1 MVSCVD
7 YTGVK
12 GKWMPVADEAICRD
26 ILGSGTKDSRRR
38 TGREMVCVA
47 YDIRADAESYT
58 VTLSAVFI
66 LLLFCFFKIYYFMCM
81 TDFALMYVCVPRACL
96 VLLEVIDHL

>member
-38 TGREMVCVA
+38 TGREM
-47 YDIRADAESYT
+47 EEGG
-58 VTLSAVFI
+58 
-66 LLLFCFFKIYYFMCM
+66 
-81 TDFALMYVCVPRACL
+81 
-96 VLLEVIDHL
+96 LEREEGRGL